1 MKQMISNTMAG
12 LLEHKSVDKITVKE
26 LVEACGISRQAF
38 YYHFQDIMD
47 VIEWAMAQALQ
58 EAVDVSLAAPTPQE
72 ALETVILS
80 LRKNKRMIQH
90 LMSSQRRSEIERLLV
105 QAMDA
110 YLAKMLRAKP
120 GGKTG
125 RHRDRHPFLLLWTGG
140 DAGGE
145 PGQRASG
152 PRIGRPALRSAHRRL
167 LERQVPALTPAP
179 PLLLP

>member
-72 ALETVILS
+72 ALETVD
-80 LRKNKRMIQH
+80 RK
-90 LMSSQRRSEIERLLV
+90 SV
-105 QAMDA
+105 
-110 YLAKMLRAKP
+110 
-120 GGKTG
+120 
-125 RHRDRHPFLLLWTGG
+125 
-140 DAGGE
+140 
-145 PGQRASG
+145 
-152 PRIGRPALRSAHRRL
+152 
-167 LERQVPALTPAP
+167 V
-179 PLLLP
+179 

>member
-1 MKQMISNTMAG
+1 MAVDMKQMISNTMAG

-110 YLAKMLRAKP
+110 YLAKMLRAKAVSP
-120 GGKTG
+120 VGKPDDIEIAIHFYSYG
-125 RHRDRHPFLLLWTGG
+125 LVGMLVENLDS
-140 DAGGE
+140 E
-145 PGQRASG
+145 
-152 PRIGRPALRSAHRRL
+152 RPARVLAGQLCDLLTGAFWNGRS
-167 LERQVPALTPAP
+167 
-179 PLLLP
+179 PL

>member
-1 MKQMISNTMAG
+1 MPANMKGIIADTFSRMVQHGNI
-12 LLEHKSVDKITVKE
+12 DKITVKALIE
-26 LVEACGISRQAF
+26 ECHISRQTF

-110 YLAKMLRAKP
+110 YLAKMLRTKAVSPVGKP
-120 GGKTG
+120 DDIEIAIHFYSYGLVGMLVENL
-125 RHRDRHPFLLLWTGG
+125 DS
-140 DAGGE
+140 E
-145 PGQRASG
+145 
-152 PRIGRPALRSAHRRL
+152 RPARVLAGQLCDLLTGVFWNGRS
-167 LERQVPALTPAP
+167 
-179 PLLLP
+179 PL